1 MTLTYKITFDLFRE
15 CKVSI
20 KMPLTT
26 KERQQRFIEN
36 LRRDPERYEA
46 YKAKE
51 RKQYHNNKAIGIVKL
66 INNKSGREQR
76 SQRWQWRKAKHKQGQ
91 KLKDI
96 EKELTPPNYPLNG
109 EIRESTSDYST
120 FMLTP
125 RNSEQPETES

>member
-1 MTLTYKITFDLFRE
+1 MKPTKQRRE
-15 CKVSI
+15 NNTT
-20 KMPLTT
+20 TT
-26 KERQQRFIEN
+26 KLSALF
-36 LRRDPERYEA
+36 
-46 YKAKE
+46 
-51 RKQYHNNKAIGIVKL
+51 KL
-66 INNKSGREQR
+66 INNKSRREQR
-76 SQRWQWRKAKHKQGQ
+76 SQRRQWRKAKHKQGQ

>member
-1 MTLTYKITFDLFRE
+1 
-15 CKVSI
+15 
-20 KMPLTT
+20 MPLTT

-76 SQRWQWRKAKHKQGQ
+76 SQRWQWWKAKHKQGQ
-91 KLKDI
+91 NLKDI

-109 EIRESTSDYST
+109 EIRESTGDYST